1 LGASAADVYL
11 DNISLFN
18 PPVGDLNQDT
28 RVDYLDLGLF
38 GTGWMKQQSGLPADL
53 DGNNKVDFK
62 DFGIF
67 GENWS
72 SGVP

>member
-1 LGASAADVYL
+1 
-11 DNISLFN
+11 
-18 PPVGDLNQDT
+18 
-28 RVDYLDLGLF
+28 VDYLDLKTL
-38 GTGWMKQQSGLPADL
+38 GTNWLKQQTGLPADL

-72 SGVP
+72 SGIPR